1 MSKIRELLDALTQD
15 DNVEISLIPHP
26 HNLEAMAGA
35 ARAEYEALLERFD
48 VKESTD
54 GGKCTHCDEGRLTLV
69 TRADDNRELRCNT
82 CGWWRPFPS
91 KEHSA
96 LYDVIDKL
104 EKDAK
109 ALQEFARFVIGDL
122 CWDDGGL
129 DGGTV
134 QEKAQKMGLIEEFE
148 LTEANIGDYE
158 AAVEY
163 GLEVGDKLYR
173 YADLIKPEQ
182 QEDER

>member
-1 MSKIRELLDALTQD
+1 VSKIRELLDALTQD

-54 GGKCTHCDEGRLTLV
+54 GGKCIHCDEGRLTLV

-82 CGWWRPFPS
+82 C
-91 KEHSA
+91 